1 MLKNLPDHVTKKS
14 IHTTST
20 GRKIIQITSVASL
33 PPLKRVAIYCRP
45 DERRSYSLEIEMD
58 YFRKCVQKTPNWLL
72 VGEYVERSSTAE
84 TEQRE
89 QLSRLLEGCHAGQIN
104 FVITQSVKWFGYNT
118 TETLDILRELQTLG
132 VDVYFENEEL
142 HSLGPD
148 GKLRTNALMAY
159 MF

>member
-1 MLKNLPDHVTKKS
+1 MWLYIVGQTKGEAIAWRLKW
-14 IHTTST
+14 
-20 GRKIIQITSVASL
+20 IISASV
-33 PPLKRVAIYCRP
+33 
-45 DERRSYSLEIEMD
+45 
-58 YFRKCVQKTPNWLL
+58 FKTPNWLL